1 MTTDEEDNYHKQSIN
16 STPDKTSPK
25 QQIKNNINHVRF
37 SSLIFSCL
45 DKFYTLSNE

>member
-25 QQIKNNINHVRF
+25 QQIKNKTNDVRF
-37 SSLIFSCL
+37 LSRMKYFFLY
-45 DKFYTLSNE
+45 DKAF